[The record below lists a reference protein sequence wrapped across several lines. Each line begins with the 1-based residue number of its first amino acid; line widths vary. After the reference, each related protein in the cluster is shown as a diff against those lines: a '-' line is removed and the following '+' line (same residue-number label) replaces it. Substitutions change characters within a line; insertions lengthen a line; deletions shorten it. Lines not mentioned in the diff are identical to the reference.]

1 MFFHMIVN
9 NSLRKLDIINIHHLN
24 YFISLYETVQEKSTS
39 KGINRETQ
47 GETILC
53 IHNSVY

>member
-1 MFFHMIVN
+1 MFFLMIVN

-24 YFISLYETVQEKSTS
+24 YFISLYETIQEKSTS

-53 IHNSVY
+53 INNSVY